1 MVHGRFKEAE
11 ASYRRAQELQ
21 RDAMTKSRSWPN
33 PPPQDSFQAT
43 IDYLLSFEGNAKAGQ
58 GRLAE
63 AEADIRRALI
73 SRLNANGKFFSG
85 TAGIVDSLVG
95 LLVEEARYA
104 EAEQLARAAVEIRRS
119 LGYAED
125 SQSLVDAMLNHAR
138 TLNAAGHA
146 AKATTIYEQVDAAT
160 RNWDPTRRIMATGGL
175 ARVGAFINADKAA
188 AVIDIARGIYE
199 RTAKRKGEKHLD
211 TATAQGFYAAALA
224 RAGHDAEALK
234 EFKAAMPLL
243 ISASRVDLD
252 ESGASNKLQR
262 DVRASFMIE
271 PYMSLLA
278 RTSQGRSEEVAL
290 ETFQLADLM
299 RGHSVQRALAESG
312 ARAAVRDPALAE
324 LVRQE
329 QDLQRQLG
337 AQLEVLNNLLEMPP
351 EERDEKAVRD
361 LQESI
366 DRLRNERTAARRNI
380 QRRFPGYANLIDPKP
395 PTVDELRGVLRSGEA
410 LVSFYLGQGRS
421 FVWVLPKDGSVAFAA
436 IRIGAKGMERKIQE
450 VRKALEPDVT
460 TIGDIPEFN
469 LKLAYELYSLLL
481 KPVGPAWEP
490 AKHLIVVTN
499 GALGLLPLSL
509 LPTAPFELKDD
520 KNSDIPFAKYREVPW
535 LARTHAVTMIPSLAA
550 LRSVRQLPI
559 VSATREKFIGFG
571 DPLFNAEQAAAGN
584 QTEQEVQVADAGAAG
599 MRGITLRRR
608 ASPQTHGVDSATLG
622 MLPRLPDTAEEL
634 KSIAVALEADP
645 AKTLHL
651 GIEANE
657 QVVKTTDLSKYRI
670 IVFATHGLVPGDLEG
685 LIQPALAL
693 TAPAV
698 AHVPGDG
705 LLTMEEILA
714 LKLNADWVV
723 LSACNTGAAAGAGAE
738 AASGLGR
745 AFFYA
750 GTRAILVTNWSVHS
764 ASAREL
770 VSDLFH
776 RQSLDP
782 KISRGEALR
791 QAMVAMIDDKG
802 YADAS
807 GKMLFTYAH
816 PLFWAP
822 YSIIGDGG

>member
-1 MVHGRFKEAE
+1 
-11 ASYRRAQELQ
+11 
-21 RDAMTKSRSWPN
+21 
-33 PPPQDSFQAT
+33 
-43 IDYLLSFEGNAKAGQ
+43 
-58 GRLAE
+58 
-63 AEADIRRALI
+63 
-73 SRLNANGKFFSG
+73 
-85 TAGIVDSLVG
+85 
-95 LLVEEARYA
+95 
-104 EAEQLARAAVEIRRS
+104 
-119 LGYAED
+119 
-125 SQSLVDAMLNHAR
+125 
-138 TLNAAGHA
+138 
-146 AKATTIYEQVDAAT
+146 
-160 RNWDPTRRIMATGGL
+160 
-175 ARVGAFINADKAA
+175 
-188 AVIDIARGIYE
+188 
-199 RTAKRKGEKHLD
+199 
-211 TATAQGFYAAALA
+211 
-224 RAGHDAEALK
+224 
-234 EFKAAMPLL
+234 
-243 ISASRVDLD
+243 
-252 ESGASNKLQR
+252 
-262 DVRASFMIE
+262 
-271 PYMSLLA
+271 
-278 RTSQGRSEEVAL
+278 
-290 ETFQLADLM
+290 M

-312 ARAAVRDPALAE
+312 ARAAVRDPAIEE
-324 LVRQE
+324 LVRQAV
-329 QDLQRQLG
+329 DSQRQRG

-351 EERDEKAVRD
+351 EERDEKVVRD

-460 TIGDIPEFN
+460 TIGDLPKFN
-469 LKLAYELYSLLL
+469 IKLAYKLYSLLL

-509 LPTAPFELKDD
+509 PPTAPFELKDD
-520 KNSDIPFAKYREVPW
+520 KNSDIPFANYREVPW
-535 LARTHAVTMIPSLAA
+535 LARTHAVTMIPSLAP

-571 DPLFNAEQAAAGN
+571 DPLFNPEHAAAGN

-651 GIEANE
+651 GIESNE
-657 QVVKTTDLSKYRI
+657 QVGQTTNLSKYRVI
-670 IVFATHGLVPGDLEG
+670 GFATHGLVPGDLEG

-723 LSACNTGAAAGAGAE
+723 LSASNTGAAAGAVAA
-738 AASGLGR
+738 AASALGR
-745 AFFYA
+745 AVFYA
-750 GTRAILVTNWSVHS
+750 GTRAILVTNRSVRP
-764 ASAREL
+764 ASARS
-770 VSDLFH
+770 VTSDLFK
-776 RQSLDP
+776 RQADDP
-782 KISRGEALR
+782 RLTRGEALR
-791 QAMVAMIDDKG
+791 QAMMALVDGPG
-802 YADAS
+802 YIGAD
-807 GKMLFTYAH
+807 GKTEFADAH

-822 YSIIGDGG
+822 YSVIGDGGTR